1 MWWPDLSTAEM
12 ILSLAGQKKL
22 YHLEETV
29 GSIDNNGLFL
39 VEGRMGLIL
48 EAVAW
53 STLPASL
60 RHVQST
66 RMPYIRLM
74 RWAYA
79 ETRWPLED
87 PIVMLKISLDCKP
100 GTRQK
105 NRLLSLLTDHK
116 NMNRLAH
123 PGRVFLAHRW
133 GVVAVLQRQP
143 WAIALLPLRY
153 HLKGAKVDQI

>member
-1 MWWPDLSTAEM
+1 M

-74 RWAYA
+74 R
-79 ETRWPLED
+79 
-87 PIVMLKISLDCKP
+87 
-100 GTRQK
+100 
-105 NRLLSLLTDHK
+105 
-116 NMNRLAH
+116 
-123 PGRVFLAHRW
+123 
-133 GVVAVLQRQP
+133 
-143 WAIALLPLRY
+143 
-153 HLKGAKVDQI
+153 